1 MGAFP
6 SSNYIPVVQSKYVL
20 EGLFSNAKFS
30 QLMASGL
37 FEMDIVENQVQQGGD
52 YINVPSI
59 VQVDDFARVD
69 ITSTAAAVGTRIASY
84 AGKLP
89 VLRDYSHKSL
99 TETDEIRTNED
110 FLPKLSMSAGNKV
123 AKRSI
128 VMLDKNLKAVLTAQS
143 THIKDIT
150 AATTKTV
157 NVEALL
163 DTKVLLGDQSQ
174 DLSIMLV
181 HSKAINNLYKQ
192 LGAGSGYAGNAVVA
206 GDMIRSGAL
215 NTILGVGTIVVSD
228 DLTADAG
235 ATSSAGD
242 DIYWTYLFKPGAVF
256 FGYQAAPRF
265 DRFVD
270 SRVPSTLI
278 TYSWKMD
285 YTIGAKGFSYNGVAN
300 PSDAVFADNAQYSVQ
315 TEDHRNV
322 GIVALKSLVA

>member
-6 SSNYIPVVQSKYVL
+6 SSNFTPQVQSKYQL
-20 EGLFSNAKFS
+20 EGLFSNPKFA
-30 QLMASGL
+30 QLTASGL
-37 FEMDIVENQVQQGGD
+37 FEMDTVENQMQNGGD
-52 YINVPSI
+52 FCNIPSI

-69 ITSTAAAVGTRIASY
+69 ITSTTAAVGTRISSY

-128 VMLDKNLKAVLTAQS
+128 VMLDKNLKAVLTAQN

-150 AATTKTV
+150 AASTKTV

-163 DTKVLLGDQSQ
+163 DTKVLLGDRSQ

-242 DIYWTYLFKPGAVF
+242 DIYWTYMFVPQSVF

-265 DRFVD
+265 ARFVD
-270 SRVPSTLI
+270 TRVPSTLI

-285 YTIGAKGFSYNGVAN
+285 YTIGAKGFSYNSTAN
-300 PSDAVFADNAQYSVQ
+300 PTDAAFGTSGNYSVQ

-322 GIVALKSLVA
+322 GIVSLKSLVA